1 MITGRSALLL
11 AVGLV
16 AVVLLTP
23 LFQMRRTIP
32 HPGPLSGELG
42 SSVVHL
48 NHDGSAITVERA
60 DEAQRMAAPS
70 GQFFSG
76 LVVAPDA
83 DCAYLI
89 LNRGG
94 LGGGAGPE
102 SVVRVQLP
110 PADAPLESCRLETVL
125 TRERLG
131 NVLPEAWV
139 SELDAV
145 SEDGERLL
153 LRVRYKDE
161 GRSTEG
167 STRYVGRP
175 FFYDIATDELHPVVP

>member
-1 MITGRSALLL
+1 
-11 AVGLV
+11 
-16 AVVLLTP
+16 
-23 LFQMRRTIP
+23 
-32 HPGPLSGELG
+32 
-42 SSVVHL
+42 
-48 NHDGSAITVERA
+48 
-60 DEAQRMAAPS
+60 
-70 GQFFSG
+70 
-76 LVVAPDA
+76 
-83 DCAYLI
+83 
-89 LNRGG
+89 
-94 LGGGAGPE
+94 
-102 SVVRVQLP
+102 
-110 PADAPLESCRLETVL
+110 VL